1 MDDVVSIIY
10 DVLYDILDILDEK
23 DDPRIAQ
30 IRERLDQ
37 LMPSDEDQYS
47 KAEEHFYESLGE
59 DA

>member
-1 MDDVVSIIY
+1 MDELLIVY
-10 DVLYDILDILDEK
+10 DILYDILDILDEK
-23 DDPRIAQ
+23 DDPRIDQ

-37 LMPSDEDQYS
+37 LMPSDEDRYS